1 MLCKCGLCRHALSV
15 CPSVRL
21 SVTIV
26 NSVSVK
32 MSNRKLRFFSRS
44 GGFSVPNVMAI
55 LRRDPTPLTV
65 ASKRSN
71 ADGIVRNRDSEK
83 ISGFIACCQRC
94 DRLGVINT
102 APPDGGK
109 LWHLSL
115 VLSGGVCWWRQTTS
129 KCLWQEVSQRYVKDN
144 RTSFNCTQ
152 WQICSLRMS
161 SVG

>member
-55 LRRDPTPLTV
+55 LRRDPPP
-65 ASKRSN
+65 N
-71 ADGIVRNRDSEK
+71 WGIETFECRWNSQKSRFWEN
-83 ISGFIACCQRC
+83 I
-94 DRLGVINT
+94 RL
-102 APPDGGK
+102 
-109 LWHLSL
+109 HR
-115 VLSGGVCWWRQTTS
+115 VLST
-129 KCLWQEVSQRYVKDN
+129 
-144 RTSFNCTQ
+144 
-152 WQICSLRMS
+152 LRPTGCYQHGAAGRWKVVTLI
-161 SVG
+161 VGIKGTHRRRLTCIFSRSIKNSIYHIFTYKVWTPYFYLKGIEI

>member
-1 MLCKCGLCRHALSV
+1 MAYAVML

-71 ADGIVRNRDSEK
+71 ADGIVRNRDSEN
-83 ISGFIACCQRC
+83 I
-94 DRLGVINT
+94 RL
-102 APPDGGK
+102 
-109 LWHLSL
+109 HR
-115 VLSGGVCWWRQTTS
+115 VLSTLRPIGCYQHGAAGRWKVVTLIVGIKRRSLLMAADDVKMFMTRSLSALRQR
-129 KCLWQEVSQRYVKDN
+129 QQN
-144 RTSFNCTQ
+144 
-152 WQICSLRMS
+152 II
-161 SVG
+161 